1 MPHESSSQLYSCEG
15 YEEVRKTLYLTD
27 CEGPISKNDNAFEIA
42 EQFIPGGGAF
52 FAKLS
57 RYDDFLADV
66 EKRPGYKAGDTLKL
80 IAPFLKAFGV
90 TDEAMRNFSR
100 ETLVLVPRA
109 DEVLREVSSLM
120 PTYII
125 STSYRPYIEALCA
138 AIGFPASNTYCT
150 EIELDSHVLPERET
164 AMLQTLVQEVCGLP
178 DIHLPATVTSF
189 EQLDEGS
196 ETTIDRL
203 NKIFWHELV
212 RLESGKLMSSVN
224 PVGGKEKAKA
234 VASARERE
242 GCDWGD
248 VMYIGDSITDK
259 DAMELVRSH
268 GGVAISFNGNRY
280 ALQSAE
286 YAVVSQDASVCG
298 VLARVFREHGAE
310 GLTAVAVGWQQKE
323 FASRIVSKEMRDR
336 LDQLVSNGTI
346 FARIVP
352 ERLSDLTALS
362 ERVRKSVRGTK
373 IGSLG

>member
-1 MPHESSSQLYSCEG
+1 
-15 YEEVRKTLYLTD
+15 
-27 CEGPISKNDNAFEIA
+27 
-42 EQFIPGGGAF
+42 
-52 FAKLS
+52 
-57 RYDDFLADV
+57 
-66 EKRPGYKAGDTLKL
+66 
-80 IAPFLKAFGV
+80 
-90 TDEAMRNFSR
+90 
-100 ETLVLVPRA
+100 
-109 DEVLREVSSLM
+109 
-120 PTYII
+120 
-125 STSYRPYIEALCA
+125 
-138 AIGFPASNTYCT
+138 
-150 EIELDSHVLPERET
+150 
-164 AMLQTLVQEVCGLP
+164 
-178 DIHLPATVTSF
+178 
-189 EQLDEGS
+189 
-196 ETTIDRL
+196 
-203 NKIFWHELV
+203 
-212 RLESGKLMSSVN
+212 
-224 PVGGKEKAKA
+224 
-234 VASARERE
+234 
-242 GCDWGD
+242 
-248 VMYIGDSITDK
+248 MYIGDSITDK